1 MGTSGQNGEGR
12 IAGPRLIAIVGPF
25 QSGKTSLLE
34 SLLVRAGGA
43 ARQGSVRDG
52 TSVGDSSPEARSHAM
67 SVEPNVASVDYM
79 GDRFTFVDC
88 PGSVEFIHDMRYVV
102 PVCDAA
108 VVVCEADPRKTPA
121 LQVILRE
128 LEELAVPHIVFLNKV
143 DLAGASVR
151 EALEMLQPASRAP
164 LLLRQLP
171 TFENGLATGFVDLAL
186 ERAFV
191 YRESGPSEVVEM
203 PAGIAS
209 DEKQA
214 RYTMLEKL
222 ADYDDALMEQLIS
235 DIEPPR
241 DRVFDDL
248 AKELRDGH
256 IVPLMIGSATAGH
269 GVTRLLKA
277 LRHEAPGVAQ
287 SRARLGIEAKGPA
300 LAQVLRTVHT
310 AHGGKL
316 SLARVLRGSFPDGAP
331 VVASRGTE
339 ERIAGVARLTGAV
352 TAKLSK
358 AEEGDTVAF
367 ARLESF
373 LTGDRFSDGKKPPE
387 AAVLPPPPPHTQAFA
402 IVAKDRKDEVRLAAA
417 LAKLTE
423 EDPSLAYVQDQESAE
438 LKLFGQGEMHL
449 RVIVE
454 RLAGRFDVVVETK
467 KPSVAYRETIRDAV
481 TVRGRHKKQSG
492 GHGQFGDVVVEVTPR
507 NRGEGFAFAEKV
519 HGGTVPRQYFSSVE
533 MGARDAMNN
542 GPLGF
547 PVVDVGVTL
556 IDGSYHTVDSS
567 DMAFR
572 AATKIALGEA
582 LPKARPVLL
591 EPILAVTIYV
601 PSDALAR
608 ASALVSARR
617 GQILG
622 FEAREGW
629 PGWESLRATIP
640 EAEIGDLIV
649 ELRSATAGV
658 GAFETKFDH
667 LAEISGRVADA
678 IIAAHKRAAE

>member
-1 MGTSGQNGEGR
+1 MGASGQNGERR

-88 PGSVEFIHDMRYVV
+88 PGSVEFIHDMRYVL

-128 LEELAVPHIVFLNKV
+128 LEELGVPRIVFLNKV

-171 TFENGLATGFVDLAL
+171 IFENGVATGFVDLAL

-191 YRESGPSEVVEM
+191 YREVGPSEVVEM

-214 RYTMLEKL
+214 RYNMLEKL

-256 IVPLMIGSATAGH
+256 VVPLMIGSATAGH

-287 SRARLGIEAKGPA
+287 SRARLGVEATGPA

-316 SLARVLRGSFPDGAP
+316 SLARVLRGSFPDGAA
-331 VVASRGTE
+331 VVGSRGGE

-352 TAKLSK
+352 TAKLAK

-373 LTGDRFSDGKKPPE
+373 LTGDRFSDDKKPPE

-423 EDPSLAYVQDQESAE
+423 EDPSLAYVQDQESGE

-467 KPSVAYRETIRDAV
+467 KPSVAYRETIRDPV

-507 NRGEGFAFAEKV
+507 EPRRRLRLRREGPRRHGAEAV
-519 HGGTVPRQYFSSVE
+519 FLVGRDGRARLDEQRAARLSGGRRRRDVDRRLLPHRRFVRHGVPRRDEDRARRRFAQGAPGAARADPGGDDLRAVRRP
-533 MGARDAMNN
+533 GARQRA
-542 GPLGF
+542 GQ
-547 PVVDVGVTL
+547 
-556 IDGSYHTVDSS
+556 
-567 DMAFR
+567 R
-572 AATKIALGEA
+572 AARPDPRLRV
-582 LPKARPVLL
+582 ARR
-591 EPILAVTIYV
+591 
-601 PSDALAR
+601 LAR
-608 ASALVSARR
+608 
-617 GQILG
+617 LG
-622 FEAREGW
+622 GLA
-629 PGWESLRATIP
+629 
-640 EAEIGDLIV
+640 GDRFPRP
-649 ELRSATAGV
+649 RSAT
-658 GAFETKFDH
+658 
-667 LAEISGRVADA
+667 
-678 IIAAHKRAAE
+678 

>member
-1 MGTSGQNGEGR
+1 M
-12 IAGPRLIAIVGPF
+12 IAIVGPF

-79 GDRFTFVDC
+79 GDRFTFIDC
-88 PGSVEFIHDMRYVV
+88 PGSVEFIHDMRYVL

-108 VVVCEADPRKTPA
+108 VVVCEADARKTPA

-128 LEELAVPHIVFLNKV
+128 LEELGVPRIVFLNKV

-171 TFENGLATGFVDLAL
+171 TFENGIATGFVDLAL

-191 YRESGPSEVVEM
+191 YRELAPSEVVEM
-203 PAGIAS
+203 PAGIAG

-214 RYTMLEKL
+214 RYNMLEKL

-256 IVPLMIGSATAGH
+256 VVPLMIGSATAGH

-287 SRARLGIEAKGPA
+287 SRARLGVEGSSPA

-316 SLARVLRGSFPDGAP
+316 SLARVLRGSFLDGAA
-331 VVASRGTE
+331 VVGSRGSE

-352 TAKLSK
+352 TAKLPK

-387 AAVLPPPPPHTQAFA
+387 AAVIPPPPPHTQAFA
-402 IVAKDRKDEVRLAAA
+402 IVAKDRKDEVGSPRRWPSC
-417 LAKLTE
+417 TE

-438 LKLFGQGEMHL
+438 MKLFGQGEMHL

-467 KPSVAYRETIRDAV
+467 KPSVAYRETIREPV

-492 GHGQFGDVVVEVTPR
+492 GHGQFGDVMVEVTPR
-507 NRGEGFAFAEKV
+507 SRGEGFLS
-519 HGGTVPRQYFSSVE
+519 PRASTA
-533 MGARDAMNN
+533 ARCR
-542 GPLGF
+542 
-547 PVVDVGVTL
+547 
-556 IDGSYHTVDSS
+556 GSTSRRS
-567 DMAFR
+567 R
-572 AATKIALGEA
+572 W
-582 LPKARPVLL
+582 
-591 EPILAVTIYV
+591 
-601 PSDALAR
+601 AR
-608 ASALVSARR
+608 ATR
-617 GQILG
+617 
-622 FEAREGW
+622 
-629 PGWESLRATIP
+629 
-640 EAEIGDLIV
+640 
-649 ELRSATAGV
+649 
-658 GAFETKFDH
+658 
-667 LAEISGRVADA
+667 
-678 IIAAHKRAAE
+678 